1 MSSRAS
7 GSRRSTGAVG
17 TFGAVHLI
25 TLAELRDTPL
35 SLDEVVSAVGDPRS
49 GGTAFF
55 VGTVRDHDH
64 GRQVRTLSYSAHP
77 TAEAQM
83 RGVMEQV
90 AADTGT
96 ADRAVWRA
104 AAVHRVG
111 DLEIGEPA
119 VIVAV
124 AASHR
129 EEAFAACRRIID
141 DLKAQVP
148 IWKHQTFDDGGAEWV
163 GAC

>member
-1 MSSRAS
+1 MQ
-7 GSRRSTGAVG
+7 
-17 TFGAVHLI
+17 LI

-35 SLDEVVSAVGDPRS
+35 SLDEVVAAVGDPRS
-49 GGTAFF
+49 GGSAFF

-64 GRQVRTLSYSAHP
+64 GRTVRTLSYSAHP
-77 TAEAQM
+77 TAEAAM
-83 RGVMEQV
+83 RRVMEKA
-90 AADTGT
+90 AADIGT

-111 DLEIGEPA
+111 DLAIGDPA

-129 EEAFAACRRIID
+129 EEAFTACRRIID
-141 DLKAQVP
+141 DLKAEVP
-148 IWKHQTFDDGGAEWV
+148 IWKHQTFADGGAEWV